1 MNMSRSVWI
10 HISLAIIIA
19 LAALFF
25 ISLHNAGGVSS
36 FLVSELPSLS
46 REG

>member
-10 HISLAIIIA
+10 HIPLAIVIA

-25 ISLHNAGGVSS
+25 IRLHNAGGVSS
-36 FLVSELPSLS
+36 ELPSLS
-46 REG
+46 TEG